1 MATYIPGT
9 WMDRIPAE
17 GVDPTTRKLTVISDV
32 TSDNVRIITATVA
45 RADAATK
52 EGTAFNATN
61 MGSLETRIQN
71 AFKPCMTY
79 TVLSTYPAGK
89 ETGLDALPSV
99 ANYCSIIEIFYAD
112 GAKADGITSQRIHIT
127 NYNTNNYISL
137 DSISCG
143 TGTNNS
149 FYLKTATYNIRKENN
164 SITVKRVGDR
174 TKRLVYENGSF
185 RVDTSSAIDLRIYK
199 IIGYRIDT

>member
-1 MATYIPGT
+1 MATYTQET
-9 WMDRIPAE
+9 WLDRDSPN
-17 GVDPTTRKLTVISDV
+17 PTRRTLTVESDV
-32 TSDNVRIITATVA
+32 TQNNVRTITATVE
-45 RADAATK
+45 RADTPTQ

-61 MGSLETRIQN
+61 MNGLESRINN

-79 TVLSTYPAGK
+79 TVFATYPDGK

-112 GAKADGITSQRIHIT
+112 GAKADGITSQRIHIA

-143 TGTNNS
+143 TGSNNS
-149 FYLKTATYNIRKENN
+149 FYLKTATYNIRKQNN
-164 SITVKRVGDR
+164 SITVRRVNDR

-185 RVDTSSAIDLRIYK
+185 RVEDSSLIDLKIYK

>member
-1 MATYIPGT
+1 VATYTPGA
-9 WMDRIPAE
+9 WLDRVSE
-17 GVDPTTRKLTVISDV
+17 DPTKRRLTIVSDSSSTLSASTQLV
-32 TSDNVRIITATVA
+32 ATVERADTATQ
-45 RADAATK
+45 

-61 MGSLETRIQN
+61 MDALETRIED

-79 TVLSTYPAGK
+79 TVLSTYTDGK

-99 ANYCSIIEIFYAD
+99 ADKCSIIEIFYAD
-112 GAKADGITSQRIHIT
+112 GGKADGITSQRIHIT
-127 NYNTNNYISL
+127 NYDTNNYISL

-143 TGTNNS
+143 TGSNNS
-149 FYLKTATYNIRKENN
+149 FYLKTATYNIRKQNN
-164 SITVKRVGDR
+164 SVTVRRVNDR

-185 RVDTSSAIDLRIYK
+185 RVETSSIIDLKIYK

>member
-1 MATYIPGT
+1 MATYTPGT
-9 WMDRIPAE
+9 WLDRVSE
-17 GVDPTTRKLTVISDV
+17 DPTKRKLTIVSDSSSTLSASTQLV
-32 TSDNVRIITATVA
+32 ATVERADTATQ
-45 RADAATK
+45 

-61 MGSLETRIQN
+61 MYSLETRIEN

-79 TVLSTYPAGK
+79 TVLSTYPDGK

-112 GAKADGITSQRIHIT
+112 GDKNDGMTSQRIHIT
-127 NYNTNNYISL
+127 NYNTDNLISL

-143 TGTNNS
+143 LSSNNN
-149 FYLKTATYNIRKENN
+149 FYLKTATYNIRKQNN
-164 SITVKRVGDR
+164 SITVRRVNNR

-185 RVDTSSAIDLRIYK
+185 HPETASSIDLKIYK

>member
-1 MATYIPGT
+1 MAIYEPDT
-9 WMDRIPAE
+9 WLDRISRE
-17 GVDPTTRKLTVISDV
+17 GIDPTARKLTVISDV
-32 TSDNVRIITATVA
+32 TSDNVRTITATVA
-45 RADAATK
+45 RADQPQV

-61 MGSLETRIQN
+61 MNGLETRIQN

-79 TVLSTYPAGK
+79 TVLSTYPDGK
-89 ETGLDALPSV
+89 ETGLDALPTV
-99 ANYCSIIEIFYAD
+99 ADKCAIIEIFYAD

-143 TGTNNS
+143 TGSNNS
-149 FYLKTATYNIRKENN
+149 FYLKTATYNIRKQNN
-164 SITVKRVGDR
+164 SITVRRVNDR

-185 RVDTSSAIDLRIYK
+185 SVGDSSLIDLKIYK
-199 IIGYRIDT
+199 IIGYQIDT

>member
-1 MATYIPGT
+1 MAIYTPGT
-9 WMDRIPAE
+9 WLDRVSE
-17 GVDPTTRKLTVISDV
+17 NPTKRSLTIISDSSSTLSASTQLV
-32 TSDNVRIITATVA
+32 ATVERADTATQ
-45 RADAATK
+45 

-61 MGSLETRIQN
+61 MGALEARIRD

-79 TVLSTYPAGK
+79 TVLATYPDGK
-89 ETGLDALPSV
+89 ETGLDSLPSV

-143 TGTNNS
+143 ADSNDS
-149 FYLKTATYNIRKENN
+149 FYLKTATYNIKKQNN
-164 SITVKRVGDR
+164 FINVKRVNGR

-185 RVDTSSAIDLRIYK
+185 RVETSSSIDLKIYK

>member
-1 MATYIPGT
+1 MATYTPGT

-32 TSDNVRIITATVA
+32 TSENVRIITATVA
-45 RADAATK
+45 RADAATQ

-61 MGSLETRIQN
+61 MDALETRIED

-79 TVLSTYPAGK
+79 TVLATYPDGK

-112 GAKADGITSQRIHIT
+112 GAKNDGMTSQRIHIT
-127 NYNTNNYISL
+127 NYNTDNLISL

-143 TGTNNS
+143 LSSNNN
-149 FYLKTATYNIRKENN
+149 FYLKTATYNIRKQNN
-164 SITVKRVGDR
+164 SITVRRVNNR
-174 TKRLVYENGSF
+174 TKRLVYENGAF
-185 RVDTSSAIDLRIYK
+185 HVETASSIDLKIYK